1 MAKVLKKIILFSSLT
16 AFASACVAWY
26 IISKEVNRTLD
37 FSDEDMSFQIPKE
50 KEKKTCAI
58 DKIKEAI
65 KKGEKVYSSCE
76 KDDPMS
82 SSLEIPVNQINCG
95 DTSNRRLSS
104 YRKYRS
110 LLG

>member
-1 MAKVLKKIILFSSLT
+1 MTKTSKKIILFSSLT

-26 IISKEVNRTLD
+26 FISKEVNQTLD
-37 FSDEDMSFQIPKE
+37 YSDEDMSFQIPKE
-50 KEKKTCAI
+50 EEKKPCAI
-58 DKIKEAI
+58 DRVKEAI
-65 KKGEKVYSSCE
+65 RKGEKVYSSFN
-76 KDDPMS
+76 KNDPMS

-95 DTSNRRLSS
+95 DTANRRLSS